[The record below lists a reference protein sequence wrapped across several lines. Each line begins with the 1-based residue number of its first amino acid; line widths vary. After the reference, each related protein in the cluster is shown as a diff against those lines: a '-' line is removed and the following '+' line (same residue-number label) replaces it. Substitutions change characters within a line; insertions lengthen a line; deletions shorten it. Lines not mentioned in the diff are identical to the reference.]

1 MNCDGLYK
9 REPILVGEVIRDLIK
24 SGSILKNSKPKIS
37 YGKD

>member
-24 SGSILKNSKPKIS
+24 SGSILKNLKPNLK
-37 YGKD
+37 YGKR